1 MGSPALPEQVAEVM
15 LFLASDE
22 SVAITGHNL
31 VADAGNAAYSPG
43 GMIGRLERDLRAQ
56 LEAQGSEWLKSE
68 M

>member
-1 MGSPALPEQVAEVM
+1 M

-31 VADAGNAAYSPG
+31 IADAGNAAYSPG

-56 LEAQGSEWLKSE
+56 LEAQGSQWLKSE